1 MVDIFWR
8 VAPSGVL
15 VKRALKK
22 VLGGLFRVGWNGIFF
37 EIFFLFPFSG
47 NSLIQFLQ
55 EFSIAK

>member
-37 EIFFLFPFSG
+37 EIFLIFFSG
-47 NSLIQFLQ
+47 IP
-55 EFSIAK
+55 